1 MRNMLTTHDGMPH
14 STLGA
19 ASRSGAPETGR
30 PLEYRTGPAGPNP
43 ERRETDA
50 VGEPSDPAVAEG
62 RSVVTDLSVDGE
74 SLRDDVERTA
84 TFGAVDAPEGRGRTA
99 LPGSEANG
107 EARDRLVDRLR
118 KTGLEVRVD
127 AVGNIAGRWTPPGAN
142 PDAAP
147 VAAGSHLDSVPRGG
161 IFDGV
166 LGVYAA
172 LEAVRAIKDSEA
184 APTRPLEVICF
195 TGEEGTRFADGV
207 LGSSVATGK
216 RGVEDALALSDG
228 DTTLEAALER
238 IGYRGTGQLD
248 AREWDAWFELH
259 IEQTTHLGDAGVPV
273 GVVSDIAGTTRAHV
287 TVEGEAD
294 HSGTTGMAE
303 RTDALAAASELVLE
317 VERRASETAAAGSG
331 TAVGTVGHLDV
342 EPSVVNVVPGSVTLQ
357 LDVRS
362 AAAGEIR
369 RQIEAVQRLLDALEV
384 ERGVSTSFAADY
396 TVDPTPLSERCRRI
410 AVEAAEESGI
420 ETHSVHS
427 GAGHDTMQVADVTD
441 AGLLFV
447 ASENGRSHS
456 PRERADWSDCTAA
469 TTVLAESLCRLA
481 TADHPTRQ

>member
-1 MRNMLTTHDGMPH
+1 MLH
-14 STLGA
+14 STLRA
-19 ASRSGAPETGR
+19 ASWPGAPETGR
-30 PLEYRTGPAGPNP
+30 TLEYRSGPTGSNP
-43 ERRETDA
+43 EQWGTDA
-50 VGEPSDPAVAEG
+50 VGEPSEPAVAEG

-74 SLRDDVERTA
+74 SLRGDVERTA

-118 KTGLEVRVD
+118 ETGLEVRVD

-184 APTRPLEVICF
+184 APTRPLEVVCF

-216 RGVEDALALSDG
+216 RGVEGTLALSDG

-238 IGYRGTGQLD
+238 IGYRGTGRLD
-248 AREWDAWFELH
+248 GREWDAWFELH

-287 TVEGEAD
+287 TIEGEAD

-342 EPSVVNVVPGSVTLQ
+342 EPGVVNVVPGSVTLQ

-362 AAAGEIR
+362 TAAGEIR

-396 TVDPTPLSERCRRI
+396 TVAPTPLSARCRRV
-410 AVEAAEESGI
+410 AAEAAEESGI
-420 ETHSVHS
+420 ETQSVHS

-456 PRERADWSDCTAA
+456 PRERADWNDCTAA